1 MGAAPCEMRPRDRDE
16 NSTFG
21 IGNRR
26 AVGRYLRTSVPY
38 VLDDQLMEPLS
49 AGLLSDFF
57 P

>member
-1 MGAAPCEMRPRDRDE
+1 VGAAPCEMRPRDRDE